1 MANTAH
7 KNMPD
12 SQLHEV
18 KGAATAAAGKM
29 PIANGTGLAPFSYA
43 NPIGATSFI
52 NNAVPF
58 SMTSPTVYTKVNPVT
73 TALGVAIEVTEGTNA
88 RLTYTGTRTSIFK
101 INAVISLLQST
112 GSNKEISVKLYKN
125 STAIAHSEVIQTTS
139 TAITNQISLNATV
152 SLATNDFIECYII
165 TESGDLFI
173 KGFYLDMIGIRG

>member
-101 INAVISLLQST
+101 INAVISLIQST
-112 GSNKEISVKLYKN
+112 ASNKNIAVKLYKN
-125 STAIAHSEVIQTTS
+125 AGAIAHSEVFQTFVSNVTHEIALS
-139 TAITNQISLNATV
+139 AIV
-152 SLATNDFIECYII
+152 PMATNDFIECYVV
-165 TESGDLFI
+165 TESGDLLI
-173 KGFYLDMIGIRG
+173 KGLYLDMIGVRG